1 MSINMNE
8 SNMITDIS
16 KLPAFLYGTL
26 IDIETTGL
34 PYESAEVI
42 TLGLIS
48 GNRLQI
54 IQRTKE
60 EDFCKQALR
69 RLKGLPRPYYAFN
82 KDFEEQFLGI
92 EIDRELQA
100 HKYERKREAI
110 RIAGLTDP
118 FRGKGA
124 HVVNAWN
131 RYNSTRDKRC
141 LRHIILHNRACL
153 LLEACLVLVGQRNSM
168 EV

>member
-1 MSINMNE
+1 MSIDMNGC
-8 SNMITDIS
+8 NMITEIV
-16 KLPAFLYGTL
+16 KLPAFLYGTI

-34 PYESAEVI
+34 PYEDAEVI

-48 GNRLQI
+48 GNKLQI

-69 RLKGLPRPYYAFN
+69 LLKGLPRPYYAFN
-82 KDFEEQFLGI
+82 KNFEEHFLGI
-92 EIDRELQA
+92 KIDRELQA

-110 RIAGLTDP
+110 RIAGLNDP
-118 FRGKGA
+118 FKGIGT

-131 RYNSTRDKRC
+131 KYDSTGNKRC
-141 LRHIILHNRACL
+141 LSHIILHNRACL
-153 LLEACLVLVGQRNSM
+153 LLEACLVLVRQRKPTG
-168 EV
+168 V